1 MSEGRD
7 GRGKFTKG
15 NRAGALRR
23 PRYDGLRFAAWC
35 REILGEEDRRDRL
48 VAKVDREIDGDG
60 PAPVLTK
67 ILGYAF
73 GEPRQVV
80 EAEFKVRAAKLAQLV
95 GVPVE
100 TLLAEADRLSREA
113 GFETEN

>member
-1 MSEGRD
+1 MSDGRD
-7 GRGKFTKG
+7 PSGKFAPG
-15 NRAGALRR
+15 NRAGALRK
-23 PRYDGLRFAAWC
+23 PRYPGIRFAAWC
-35 REILGEEDRRDRL
+35 REVLADEDRRARL

-73 GEPRQVV
+73 GEPKQVV
-80 EAEFKVRAAKLAQLV
+80 EAEFKTRAAKLAQIV

-100 TLLAEADRLSREA
+100 TLLAEANRLSREA
-113 GFETEN
+113 GYEEN